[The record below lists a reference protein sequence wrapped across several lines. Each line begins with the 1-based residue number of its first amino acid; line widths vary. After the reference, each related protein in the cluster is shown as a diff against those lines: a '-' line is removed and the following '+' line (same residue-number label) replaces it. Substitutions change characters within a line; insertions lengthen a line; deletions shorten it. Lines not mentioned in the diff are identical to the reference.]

1 MKALAGNEDPSNP
14 SLNSTMYKSVAI
26 SLLYYRFRCLCQIL
40 KAIDYLC
47 LSIVTSYQPL
57 YHLLPEFLHFQ
68 LYADDSDPLIFASE
82 LSYYF

>member
-47 LSIVTSYQPL
+47 LSIVTSYRPL
-57 YHLLPEFLHFQ
+57 YHPLPRFLHFQ